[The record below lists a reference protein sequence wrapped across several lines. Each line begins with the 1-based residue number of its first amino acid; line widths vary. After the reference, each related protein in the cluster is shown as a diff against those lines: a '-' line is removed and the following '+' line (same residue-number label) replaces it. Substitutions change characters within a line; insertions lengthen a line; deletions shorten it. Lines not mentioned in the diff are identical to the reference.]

1 MKSKEKKTQI
11 PFRLNILFFIVFLM
25 FAILIV
31 QLGIVQILQ
40 GESYQAEIDRK
51 IMDTTKSPVP
61 RGKIIDRTGN
71 VVVNNKPL
79 YSIVYTPPKDVQ
91 AEDKLELAEKLIDY
105 LAVDDEAIEK
115 LSSRNK
121 QEYWYLKNINEAV
134 ALLTKEEETELT
146 EAKKYQLILDRI
158 KEQKEDELN
167 NYSKE
172 ELKVIAIKKE
182 LDKAY
187 ALTPQVIKNK
197 NISIE
202 EYAKIAE
209 NLSEL
214 PGINVSTDWERELTY
229 GDTLKSFIGSITSQ
243 DQGIPAEKEQYYL
256 TRGYSRNDRV
266 GKNGLEEQY
275 ESYLRGRKEQI
286 QYTITKTGTVVDSKV
301 VVDGER
307 GKDLVLSIDMEY
319 QQKVDDIV
327 RNALKSAVG
336 LNYHLEDALA
346 VVMNPK
352 TGEIL
357 AMSGQHYNR
366 KENKFEN
373 TPHKVVYDAHR
384 PGSTVKGA
392 TVLAGLDSGVIA
404 PNTTF
409 DDRPIRIGTLRKGS
423 YQTLGAVNDISALKR
438 SSNVYMFYIALKMGG
453 EHRYPFPDGAWA
465 TFNEQ
470 GLQDMRNYY
479 HQFGLGVETGID
491 FPFEATGFVGSRP
504 RAGNFLD
511 FAIGQYDTYTTLQ
524 LAQYVST
531 IANDG
536 YRVRPHL
543 VKEIREPS
551 TSDDELGPVYKV
563 NNTEVLNRVDMSDEH
578 IKRVQEGFRQAFR
591 SQGGTGYSY
600 WANKS
605 YEAAGKTGTA
615 ENEIYRDGRKIAD
628 TENLALVGY
637 APYNNPEVAFA
648 VIVPNLSKSR
658 GNAINHK
665 IGTGIL
671 DAYFDM
677 KKSSTKKEDNEEN
690 N

>member
-1 MKSKEKKTQI
+1 MKKKEKKTQI
-11 PFRLNILFFIVFLM
+11 PFRLNILFLIVFAL

-31 QLGIVQILQ
+31 QLGVVQILE

-61 RGKIIDRTGN
+61 RGKIYDRN
-71 VVVNNKPL
+71 QSVVVDNKPL

-91 AEDKLELAEKLIDY
+91 AEDKLKLAEKLVNY
-105 LAVDDEAIEK
+105 MAVDDEQIEK
-115 LSSRNK
+115 LSLRNK
-121 QEYWYLKNINEAV
+121 KEYWYLKNIEKAV
-134 ALLTKEEETELT
+134 ALLTEEEEKELT
-146 EAKKYQLILDRI
+146 EGKKYQLILDRI
-158 KEQKEDELN
+158 DEKEVSN
-167 NYSKE
+167 FNKE

-214 PGINVSTDWERELTY
+214 PGINVSTDWERELKY
-229 GDTLKSFIGSITSQ
+229 GDTLRSFIGSITSQ
-243 DQGIPAEKEQYYL
+243 DQGIPAEKEDYYL

-286 QYTITKTGTVVDSKV
+286 QYTITKTGKVVDSKV
-301 VVDGER
+301 IVEGER

-319 QQKVDDIV
+319 QQKVDEIV
-327 RNALKSAVG
+327 RNALRRAVG
-336 LNYHLEDALA
+336 SNYYLEDALA

-373 TPHKVVYDAHR
+373 APHKVVHDAHL

-392 TVLAGLDSGVIA
+392 TVLAGLESGVIS
-404 PNTTF
+404 PNTVF
-409 DDRPIRIGTLRKGS
+409 YDRRIRIGSLTKGS
-423 YQTLGAVNDISALKR
+423 YQNLGAVNDISALKR
-438 SSNVYMFYIALKMGG
+438 SSNVYMFYIAFKMGG

-470 GLQDMRNYY
+470 GLHDMRNYY

-491 FPFEATGFVGSRP
+491 FPYEATGFVGSNP
-504 RAGNFLD
+504 KAGNFLD

-531 IANDG
+531 IANNG
-536 YRVRPHL
+536 YRVRPFL

-551 TSDDELGPVYKV
+551 VTDEELGPVYKV
-563 NNTEVLNRVDMSDEH
+563 NNTEVLNRVDMSEAY
-578 IKRVQEGFRQAFR
+578 IKRVQEGFRQAFQ

-600 WANKS
+600 WAGKS
-605 YEAAGKTGTA
+605 YNAAGKTGTA
-615 ENEIYRDGRKIAD
+615 ESEIYRDGRKVAD
-628 TENLALVGY
+628 TENLALIGY
-637 APYNNPEVAFA
+637 APYDDPEVAFA
-648 VIVPNLSKSR
+648 VLVPNLSKRR
-658 GNAINHK
+658 GQAINHV

-677 KKSSTKKEDNEEN
+677 KKERPKEDD
-690 N
+690 